1 MGQFFEELK
10 RRNVLRVAIAYVAAS
25 WLLIQVV
32 ETLFPVFGLSDAL
45 IRLVAISLFIGFP
58 LALIFSWLYELTPD
72 GLKLEKDVDR
82 SDSVVHHT
90 GKKLDRA
97 IIIVLTLSFAYFAFD
112 KFLLDPARDL
122 EMVKQSR
129 QAGAEQAMEEAR
141 LGMWNEKS
149 IAVLPFINHSMQ
161 QEDESFTNGMHDEL
175 LTRLARIAALKVI
188 SRTSVMRYRDTDKSL
203 PEIAK
208 ELAVATILEGGVQ
221 RSGNQ
226 VRINVQLINAH
237 TDEHLWG
244 EIFDRTLTAENLF
257 AIQSEITSRIAA
269 ALNAELSPREES
281 RIYSLPTSS
290 LEAYSHYMRGRQLL
304 ATGRVAEVKR
314 ALQAFERAVDIDPE
328 FALAWVGIA
337 DSNRSLRFSGADFS
351 SESVDIRRR
360 AIEKAL
366 ELDDQLG
373 EAYVSLSQI
382 YHEMGKF
389 EETEAACNKSIELSP
404 NYSQAYLWCAWIL
417 EGSGPAQLETR
428 LAWYYKAAQLDP
440 RSLPV
445 QIRIGAVLQSMGRY
459 DEALDQYNLLLQLDP
474 GYAPA
479 YASLGSL
486 HEDRGRLAEAI
497 QWYRKAL
504 QRNSANG
511 NYMWRLTRLYL
522 SLGDIDSTAG
532 IRETM
537 DARLDPKDWRF
548 IELDW
553 TVKLAQGALDELPAV
568 VDRLAPAETDD
579 WWALAWKA
587 NSHLLRGDLQKGR
600 EYSLRAEP
608 GWANPDQW
616 QRLISASNISLDRI
630 NACNFAGILM
640 ATGDEALGRDLLRQT
655 IHYYEDI
662 FPGLV
667 EDSHRSPA
675 LGWCYLVE
683 GSFEKALEF
692 YEQRVA
698 HGHIST
704 WWSDEKWPW
713 WEPLRDDPRY
723 IAMVNRIDGMLAEQ
737 RELLR
742 QMDEA
747 GEPHQG
753 S

>member
-1 MGQFFEELK
+1 MRQFFEELK
-10 RRNVLRVAIAYVAAS
+10 RRNVLRVAIAYFAVS

-32 ETLFPVFGLSDAL
+32 ETLFPIFELSDAS

-58 LALIFSWLYELTPD
+58 LVLIFSWLYELTPD

-97 IIIVLTLSFAYFAFD
+97 IIIVLTLSLAYFAVD
-112 KFLLDPARDL
+112 KFLLDPAHDL

-161 QEDESFTNGMHDEL
+161 QEDEYFTNGMHDEL
-175 LTRLARIAALKVI
+175 LTRLAQIATLKVI
-188 SRTSVMRYRDTDKSL
+188 SRTSVMRYRNTDKSL

-208 ELAVATILEGGVQ
+208 ELSVATILEGGVQ

-226 VRINVQLINAH
+226 VRINVQLIDAH
-237 TDEHLWG
+237 TDEHLWA
-244 EIFDRTLTAENLF
+244 EIFDRELTAENLF
-257 AIQSEITSRIAA
+257 AIQSEISSRIAA
-269 ALNAELSPREES
+269 ALNAELSPEEES
-281 RIYSLPTSS
+281 RLHGLPTSNMQ
-290 LEAYSHYMRGRQLL
+290 AYNHYIRGRQLL
-304 ATGRVAEVKR
+304 AVGRVQELKQ
-314 ALQAFERAVDIDPE
+314 ALQAFEQAVDIDPD

-337 DSNRSLRFSGADFS
+337 DSNQSLRWSGSDYS
-351 SESVDIRRR
+351 SESVEIRRR

-373 EAYVSLSQI
+373 EAYVTLSQI

-389 EETEAACNKSIELSP
+389 QEMEAACNKSIELSP
-404 NYSQAYLWCAWIL
+404 NYSQAYLWCAGFL
-417 EGSGPAQLETR
+417 EGWGPAHLEKR
-428 LAWYYKAAQLDP
+428 LAWYFKAAQLDP
-440 RSLPV
+440 LSLPP
-445 QIRIGAVLQSMGRY
+445 QSAIGNVLQSLGRY

-486 HEDRGRLAEAI
+486 HEYRGRLAEAI
-497 QWYRKAL
+497 QWFRKAL
-504 QRNSANG
+504 QRDPGNGRYMRASADV
-511 NYMWRLTRLYL
+511 YL
-522 SLGDIDSTAG
+522 SLGDFDSTAG

-548 IELDW
+548 IWHDW
-553 TVKLAQGALDELPAV
+553 AVKLAQDDLDELPAV
-568 VDRLAPAETDD
+568 LDRLPSALTDD

-587 NSHLLRGDLQKGR
+587 NSHLLGGDLQKAR
-600 EYSLRAEP
+600 EYWLRAEP
-608 GWANPDQW
+608 DWADSDNW
-616 QRLISASNISLDRI
+616 QRLISVPLTRLDRT

-640 ATGDEALGRDLLRQT
+640 ATGDEAVGQDLLRQA
-655 IHYYEDI
+655 IHYFEDI
-662 FPGLV
+662 LPGQV
-667 EDSHRSPA
+667 QDGQHSRG
-675 LGWCYLVE
+675 LGWCYLVA
-683 GSFEKALEF
+683 GSFDKALDV

-698 HGHIST
+698 HGHISP
-704 WWSDEKWPW
+704 WYVDEKWPW
-713 WEPLRDDPRY
+713 WEPLRDHPRY
-723 IAMVNRIDGMLAEQ
+723 IAMVNRIEGMLAEQ

-747 GEPHQG
+747 GIPRQG